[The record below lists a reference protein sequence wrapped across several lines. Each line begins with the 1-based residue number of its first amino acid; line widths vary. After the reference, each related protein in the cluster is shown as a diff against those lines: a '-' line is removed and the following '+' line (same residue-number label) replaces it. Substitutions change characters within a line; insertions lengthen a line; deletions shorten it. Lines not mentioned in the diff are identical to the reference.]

1 MYPSDGQVLETFLEI
16 QKMKSVSVVIPNFNG
31 RALMERFLPSVKKAL
46 QHPSISAGEII
57 VSDDASTD
65 TSVAFLKEH
74 YPEIIIVESPQNRGF
89 APTANS
95 GIRRATMDTV
105 LLLNTDMELMPD
117 TIGVLIDQL
126 NDTYFGVS
134 CAVCDP
140 KDGHIQEG
148 LKLPKIRGCKISY
161 TDDLRE
167 GIEGETMYLCGGI
180 ALIDREKLNALCGYD
195 ERYAPFY
202 YEDMD
207 LSLRAK
213 EHGWIS
219 WYTGKTRAV
228 HQHAATIGSHFSKE
242 EVGVVFI
249 RNRVLV
255 SWRFLPHR
263 RVHILLN
270 TLFHAL
276 QERLSGTAYR
286 PYGEALK
293 RLIRDK

>member
-1 MYPSDGQVLETFLEI
+1 
-16 QKMKSVSVVIPNFNG
+16 MKSVSVIIPNFNG
-31 RALMERFLPSVKKAL
+31 RALMERYLPSVQQAL
-46 QHPSISAGEII
+46 RHPLVSSSEII

-65 TSVAFLKEH
+65 DSVAFLKKQ
-74 YPEIIIVESPQNRGF
+74 YPEVVVIKSAQNRGF
-89 APTANS
+89 APTINR
-95 GIRRATMDTV
+95 GIAQASKETV

-117 TIGVLIDQL
+117 TIGVLITQL
-126 NDTYFGVS
+126 TDERFGVS
-134 CAVCDP
+134 CAICDP
-140 KDGHIQEG
+140 QDGHIQEG
-148 LKLPKIRGCKISY
+148 LKKPHIRGSKLSY
-161 TDDLRE
+161 TDDLSE
-167 GIEGETMYLCGGI
+167 GIEGETMYLCGGL
-180 ALIDREKLNALCGYD
+180 ALIDRTKINAIGAFD

-213 EHGWIS
+213 EHGWTS
-219 WYTGKTRAV
+219 WYTSATRAV

-242 EVGVVFI
+242 AVKAVFI

-263 RVHILLN
+263 RMRIALN

-276 QERLSGTAYR
+276 QETLSRAAYR

-293 RLIRDK
+293 RLIHDK